1 VGWWSVII
9 LIYPYLAF
17 RYHKLQ
23 IGLNK
28 GSSSYLNFKEHM
40 FMASLRENSN
50 TEISFEGRSWCG
62 KMGYG

>member
-1 VGWWSVII
+1 MWSAVI

-23 IGLNK
+23 VGLNK
-28 GSSSYLNFKEHM
+28 GSSSDLNFKERM

-50 TEISFEGRSWCG
+50 AEISFEGRLWYG